1 MEKGKEGMNLATEI
15 ISDMKRR
22 LNIWR
27 LVAVVSIALN
37 VIVVLE
43 K

>member
-1 MEKGKEGMNLATEI
+1 MAKKKHMNFATEI
-15 ISDMKRR
+15 ISDMKIR

-27 LVAVVSIALN
+27 LVAVASIALN
-37 VIVVLE
+37 VIQWLA